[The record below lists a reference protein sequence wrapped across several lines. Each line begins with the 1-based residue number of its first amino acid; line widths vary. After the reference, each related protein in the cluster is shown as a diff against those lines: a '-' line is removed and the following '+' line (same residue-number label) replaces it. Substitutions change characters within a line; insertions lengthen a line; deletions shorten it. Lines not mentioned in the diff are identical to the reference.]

1 MSDSVLAERERV
13 RHPAPAE
20 LPPRRRQAVLLLPAI
35 ALLAL
40 TALASVSLGSRM
52 LPPGEVLGALFSTDT
67 SEASTIVQ
75 SLRLPRTLLGILVGT
90 ALAVAGVLI
99 QSLTRNPIA
108 DPGLLGITHGAAC
121 AVVASI
127 YLAGLAS
134 VSQYVWL
141 AIAGSL
147 LVSMAVFALASGG
160 TRGPTPVTLVLAGAA
175 MTALMYGLTSAIV
188 LLDKQSLEVY
198 RFWRIGSLAARP
210 ADVIWQV
217 LPFLLIGLVLAAAL
231 TRSMNTLA
239 LGDDVATAL
248 GQRIRLIRA
257 TGVLAVALLTGGAV
271 AAAGPIGFIGLMTP
285 HIARAVTGP
294 DHRWL
299 TVYAAFIGAVVILL
313 ADIAGRLVTSSGEI
327 EVGIILAVLGAPFF
341 IMLIRRQKLI
351 SL

>member
-1 MSDSVLAERERV
+1 MSDSVLAEREHV
-13 RHPAPAE
+13 QHPAPAK
-20 LPPRRRQAVLLLPAI
+20 LSTRHRRTVLLLPVV

-40 TALASVSLGSRM
+40 AVLASISLGARM
-52 LPPGEVLGALFSTDT
+52 LAPVEVASALFSTDT

-75 SLRLPRTLLGILVGT
+75 SLRLPRTVLGILVGT

-188 LLDKQSLEVY
+188 LLDQQSLEVY

-217 LPFLLIGLVLAAAL
+217 LPFLLLGLVLAAAL

-248 GQRIRLIRA
+248 GQRVRLIRA

-285 HIARAVTGP
+285 HIARAITGP

-299 TVYAAFIGAVVILL
+299 TVYAALIGAIIILL
-313 ADIAGRLVTSSGEI
+313 ADTAGRLVTSSGEI

-341 IMLIRRQKLI
+341 ITLIRRQKLI